1 MSGPV
6 VARLV
11 QTFFADHLLS
21 YKRVSPQT
29 VSAYRDAFRLLF
41 RFLRDTKGIEPA
53 ALGLNDLD
61 TPNLLAF
68 LDHLEQQRGNG
79 ARSRNARLAAFRS
92 FFRFVA
98 LQEPGSLDLIK
109 RALAIPNKRSDRR
122 MVHSLTRPEIE
133 AILAAPDRAAW
144 TGRRD
149 HALIL
154 TLYNTGARASEICS
168 LERAQ
173 ISFNA
178 GASIRLHGKGR
189 KERAVPLWKSTAQIL
204 NAWFVELQGASHPFA
219 FPNARRGALTRYGL
233 AHILRQAVK
242 GALNSCPSLA
252 NANKRVS
259 PHVIR
264 HTTAMH
270 LLQAGVDPTVIALW
284 LGHESLETTHI
295 YVEADLAMKE
305 RALRN
310 LSPPASPLRRFKA
323 DDTLMSFLAS
333 L

>member
-6 VARLV
+6 VAPLV
-11 QTFFADHLLS
+11 QTFFADHLLRH
-21 YKRVSPQT
+21 KRASPQT

-41 RFLRDTKGIEPA
+41 RFLHDTQGIEPA
-53 ALGLNDLD
+53 ALRLQDMNASS
-61 TPNLLAF
+61 LLAF
-68 LDHLEQQRGNG
+68 LDHLEKQRGNA

-98 LQEPGSLDLIK
+98 LREPGSLDLVT

-122 MVHSLTRPEIE
+122 IVRSLARPEIE
-133 AILAAPDRAAW
+133 AILAAPDRATW

-168 LERAQ
+168 LEREQ
-173 ISFNA
+173 ISFSA
-178 GASIRLHGKGR
+178 GTSLRLHGKGR
-189 KERAVPLWKSTAQIL
+189 KERAVPLWRSTAQIL
-204 NAWFVELQGASHPFA
+204 NAWFAELHGVTHPFA
-219 FPNARRGALTRYGL
+219 FPNARRGALTRYGV
-233 AHILRQAVK
+233 AHILRQAVQ
-242 GALNSCPSLA
+242 GALHACPSLA
-252 NANKRVS
+252 DKRVS

-264 HTTAMH
+264 HSTAMH
-270 LLQAGVDPTVIALW
+270 LLQAGVEPTVIALW
-284 LGHESLETTHI
+284 LGHERVETTHV

-305 RALRN
+305 RALGN
-310 LSPPASPLRRFKA
+310 LSPPAFPLRRFRA
-323 DDTLMSFLAS
+323 DDALMNFLAS